1 MDKFLIEGGRKL
13 SGRVRVAGAKNAVLP
28 ILTAS
33 LLAEKGQTIVRNVP
47 DIADITYILKV
58 LENLGAR
65 VERSI
70 QERIVT
76 IDAQDLSG
84 YVAPYDLVRKM
95 RASFLVMGPLLA
107 RLGQTQVSLPG
118 GCVLGP
124 RPVNLHL
131 EGFRRLG
138 AQIEEEHGYVRA
150 RAQRLKGGIIPFD
163 RPTHTGTENI
173 LMAASLAS
181 GKTKIINAATDP
193 EVVDLA
199 SFLNQMGAKISGAGT
214 NVIEVEGVSQL
225 EAVDYSPM
233 GDRLEAGTY
242 LMAGSITGGK
252 VKVEG
257 ARADHLRIV
266 LHKLEG
272 MSVKTEEGNGWITA
286 QGPRRLS
293 PINILTYPYPGF
305 PTDLQP
311 SIMALAAVASGT
323 SYIRE
328 TVFQERF
335 SQVMELIRLGADIR
349 VSGNE
354 ATVFGREKLEGASL
368 MCSDI
373 RAGAS
378 LVLAG
383 LRAEGTTE
391 ILRVYHIDRGYERME
406 EKLKTLGAKIERV
419 NSDGVKR

>member
-1 MDKFLIEGGRKL
+1 M
-13 SGRVRVAGAKNAVLP
+13 SVRGAKNAVLP
-28 ILTAS
+28 ILAAS
-33 LLAEKGQTIVRNVP
+33 LLAEKGKTIIRNVP
-47 DIADITYILKV
+47 NIADITCILKV
-58 LENLGAR
+58 LDNLGAK
-65 VERSI
+65 VERSLP
-70 QERIVT
+70 ERAVT
-76 IDAQDLSG
+76 IDAQALSG
-84 YVAPYDLVRKM
+84 YVAPYELVRKM

-107 RLGQTQVSLPG
+107 RLGKAQISLPG

-138 AQIEEEHGYVRA
+138 AQVEEEHGYVKA
-150 RAQRLKGGIIPFD
+150 SVQRLKGGIISFD
-163 RPTHTGTENI
+163 RPTHTGTENL
-173 LMAASLAS
+173 LMAASLAM
-181 GKTKIINAATDP
+181 GKTTIINAATDP

-199 SFLNQMGAKISGAGT
+199 GFLSRMGAKISGAGT
-214 NVIEVEGVSQL
+214 DVIEVEGVRRL
-225 EAVDYSPM
+225 EAIDYSPM
-233 GDRLEAGTY
+233 GDRLEAATY
-242 LMAGSITGGK
+242 LMAGGITGGK
-252 VKVEG
+252 VRVEG
-257 ARADHLRIV
+257 AKADHLRIV

-272 MSVKTEEGNGWITA
+272 MGVEIAEGEGWIAA
-286 QGPRRLS
+286 QGPASLH
-293 PINILTYPYPGF
+293 PTNILTYPYPGF

-406 EKLKTLGAKIERV
+406 EKLNSLGANISRV
-419 NSDGVKR
+419 NSDRVKK

>member
-1 MDKFLIEGGRKL
+1 
-13 SGRVRVAGAKNAVLP
+13 
-28 ILTAS
+28 
-33 LLAEKGQTIVRNVP
+33 
-47 DIADITYILKV
+47 
-58 LENLGAR
+58 
-65 VERSI
+65 
-70 QERIVT
+70 
-76 IDAQDLSG
+76 
-84 YVAPYDLVRKM
+84 
-95 RASFLVMGPLLA
+95 
-107 RLGQTQVSLPG
+107 
-118 GCVLGP
+118 
-124 RPVNLHL
+124 
-131 EGFRRLG
+131 
-138 AQIEEEHGYVRA
+138 
-150 RAQRLKGGIIPFD
+150 
-163 RPTHTGTENI
+163 
-173 LMAASLAS
+173 
-181 GKTKIINAATDP
+181 
-193 EVVDLA
+193 
-199 SFLNQMGAKISGAGT
+199 LNQMGAKISGAGT

-242 LMAGSITGGK
+242 LTAGSITGGK

-272 MSVKTEEGNGWITA
+272 MGVETEEGNGWITA
-286 QGPRRLS
+286 QGPGRLS

-311 SIMALAAVASGT
+311 SIMALAAVACGT